1 MPRFYTP
8 DIELVANS
16 EVELSPLATHH
27 AMRVLRMHEGDAV
40 EVFDGK
46 GCSATGTIRFAKDYA
61 SVLISAVN
69 KQDTESLRIILL
81 QALVSN
87 DKMDWIV
94 EKACETD
101 VTRLIAF
108 TPARTDIKL
117 NQEKIVSRLHHWN
130 KVAISACE
138 QCGRNTL
145 PEIVFCASLQE
156 ASAMAEGLKIILHP
170 HDRQTEKTKRNIK
183 AVSFLIG
190 PEGGFTDQEVRLAK
204 TQGFIPKQLGNLI
217 LRTETAGIV
226 AAAYAQTLWGAF
238 KG

>member
-8 DIELVANS
+8 NIELVANS

-27 AMRVLRMHEGDAV
+27 AMRVLRMREGDDV

-46 GCSATGTIRFAKDYA
+46 GCSATGTIRFAKDFA
-61 SVLISAVN
+61 SVLISSVTR
-69 KQDTESLRIILL
+69 QDPEPLRIILL

-94 EKACETD
+94 EKACETGISKL
-101 VTRLIAF
+101 VVF
-108 TPARTDIKL
+108 SPARTDIKL
-117 NQEKIVSRLHHWN
+117 NNEKIFSRLHRWN
-130 KVAISACE
+130 KIAISACE

-145 PEIVFCASLQE
+145 MEIVICASLRE
-156 ASAMAEGLKIILHP
+156 ASAIAEGLKIILHP
-170 HDRQTEKTKRNIK
+170 FGRQTDKTEENITV
-183 AVSFLIG
+183 VSFLIG
-190 PEGGFTDQEVRLAK
+190 PEGGFTEQEIELAEK
-204 TQGFIPKQLGNLI
+204 QGFVPKQLGKLI

-226 AAAYAQTLWGAF
+226 AASYAQTLWGTF

>member
-8 DIELVANS
+8 NVELVANS

-27 AMRVLRMHEGDAV
+27 AMRVLRMHEGDDV
-40 EVFDGK
+40 ELFDGK
-46 GCSATGTIRFAKDYA
+46 GCSATGTIRFAKDFA
-61 SVLISAVN
+61 SVLISSVTMQN
-69 KQDTESLRIILL
+69 PESLRIVLL

-94 EKACETD
+94 EKTCETGI
-101 VTRLIAF
+101 TKLIVF

-117 NQEKIVSRLHHWN
+117 NQEKIISRLQRWN
-130 KVAISACE
+130 KIAISACE
-138 QCGRNTL
+138 QCGRNML
-145 PEIVFCASLQE
+145 PEIVFCTSLQE

-170 HDRQTEKTKRNIK
+170 HSRQTEKLEGDIT

-204 TQGFIPKQLGNLI
+204 SQGFVPKQLGKLI

-226 AAAYAQTLWGAF
+226 AASYAQTLWGTF
-238 KG
+238 KS